1 MSLNSRFRFLTLKKI
16 AENILI
22 KEIEKKYP
30 QQEDDFEL
38 AMSEALRDSGNKP
51 DKSLETNPHATIAGK
66 PIDASVPGNKPKSNI
81 PGWNKSYEL
90 IDALPRLEGSAADRV
105 SQAAKIL
112 CEHKEITGLHCWDWI
127 NKVYYYANCTVQRVY
142 QDLAYD
148 GLDCGIHKA
157 SQSLIDQIGPGD
169 WLYVN
174 NKNTLDTKGNHS
186 VVVVNKTG
194 PTSILAAACLKSGGP
209 GVMYNIDLN
218 KQPVVHI
225 SKPVS
230 KN

>member
-1 MSLNSRFRFLTLKKI
+1 MSLNSRFRFLALRKI
-16 AENILI
+16 AENILT
-22 KEIEKKYP
+22 KEIEKQYDD
-30 QQEDDFEL
+30 DDFESN
-38 AMSEALRDSGNKP
+38 MSDALKGSEQ
-51 DKSLETNPHATIAGK
+51 SLKTSPHATVAGK
-66 PIDASVPGNKPKSNI
+66 PIDAPSSIPGNKPKSNI

-90 IDALPRLEGSAADRV
+90 IDILPPLQGSAADRV
-105 SQAAKIL
+105 AQAAKIL

-142 QDLAYD
+142 QDLDYE
-148 GLDCGIHKA
+148 GPDCGIHKA
-157 SQSLIDQIGPGD
+157 SQNLIDQIGPGD

-174 NKNTLDTKGNHS
+174 NKNKLDTKGNHS

-209 GVMYNIDLN
+209 GIMYNIDLN